1 MLPGLLAFYTRP
13 GAHAM
18 NRAGEMVSFPC
29 EQEDLLALRPG
40 ETARP
45 LLPAGGRSSGRRGVC
60 KECFKA
66 AQRVLWA
73 KNPKIQARRREIVER
88 WRNEGLG
95 V

>member
-1 MLPGLLAFYTRP
+1 VSKKTCSRCGLEKPLGHFYRQEG
-13 GAHAM
+13 GA
-18 NRAGEMVSFPC
+18 
-29 EQEDLLALRPG
+29 Q
-40 ETARP
+40 
-45 LLPAGGRSSGRRGVC
+45 GRRGVC